1 MEIKNKVK
9 ESGIIQLDL
18 ADFKPKNELVGIDLS
33 ERLYQGLILKEKD
46 FRLWLKE
53 NNWQQYEGKAVF
65 IYCSA
70 EAIIPTWAYML
81 VVSMLMPYTE
91 QILAGTRIDLEKKMI
106 QDNIVAMDLST
117 MTDQRVIIKGCSDIA
132 SPEFAMSELVRMLQ
146 PVVKSIMY
154 GEPCSTVPIFKK
166 KKL

>member
-33 ERLYQGLILKEKD
+33 ERLYQGLIIKEKD

-132 SPEFAMSELVRMLQ
+132 TPEYAMSELVRVLQ